1 MKYAFLRLQLFVAAP
16 FYHRY
21 PSFHSV
27 AIGRISTISS
37 NTASTVAS
45 VLFRASPID
54 PALHSTSSA
63 PKSRELSDYN
73 STASPVD
80 PQSVSRQTITS
91 PVTGISSTVA
101 ASTEYS
107 GSLPDLGSGVK
118 SNGNGSGGFPGCS
131 SIPQSL
137 PGLSALASVASA
149 PTSNLR
155 YV

>member
-1 MKYAFLRLQLFVAAP
+1 MFVAAP
-16 FYHRY
+16 FYHRS

-27 AIGRISTISS
+27 AIGRISTISP

-54 PALHSTSSA
+54 PALHSTPSSA
-63 PKSRELSDYN
+63 PKSHELSDYN
-73 STASPVD
+73 STVSPVD

-91 PVTGISSTVA
+91 PATGISSTVA

-118 SNGNGSGGFPGCS
+118 SNGGDGSGGFPGCS